1 MAGEGSVVVN
11 GVWMS
16 DEFIVEVSREIAN
29 ECYSDADSRLS
40 VKRWECT

>member
-29 ECYSDADSRLS
+29 ECYSDTDNGLG
-40 VKRWECT
+40 VERWECT

>member
-1 MAGEGSVVVN
+1 MTREGSVVIDD
-11 GVWMS
+11 VWMS
-16 DEFIVEVSREIAN
+16 DEFILKVSQQIAN